1 MSFKGLIFFF
11 FLIEQKKLKLW
22 ILSRRLEVKIFFE
35 LSRKSQIVNPKQKAV
50 GSERAPVERIEVREL
65 GSKC

>member
-1 MSFKGLIFFF
+1 MNPK
-11 FLIEQKKLKLW
+11 QKA
-22 ILSRRLEVKIFFE
+22 RGKIFFE